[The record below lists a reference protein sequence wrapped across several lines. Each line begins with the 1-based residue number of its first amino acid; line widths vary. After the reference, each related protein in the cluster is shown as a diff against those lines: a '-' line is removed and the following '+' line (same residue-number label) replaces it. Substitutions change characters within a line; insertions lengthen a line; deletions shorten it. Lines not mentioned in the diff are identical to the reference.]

1 MRLRSLTLWDMR
13 FQLKYGFYFL
23 YTVLTVLYAVVLLA
37 MPESWQEKVAPI
49 LIFSDPAAM
58 GLFFMGAIILLEKS
72 QRVSLAFAVMPVRAM
87 EYVAAKVLS
96 LCVIS
101 MAVAAVLAAAADT
114 GRVSVVLAGT
124 AVSSVIFTLLGIIV
138 STKISSLN
146 QFILWIMPIE
156 LITFLPAVLHILGI
170 TSEILQ
176 FYPAIICMNM
186 IDGHVPSAVEVLIL
200 ALMAGVLVCA
210 ARSCVLKMWE
220 NS

>member
-1 MRLRSLTLWDMR
+1 
-13 FQLKYGFYFL
+13 
-23 YTVLTVLYAVVLLA
+23 
-37 MPESWQEKVAPI
+37 
-49 LIFSDPAAM
+49 
-58 GLFFMGAIILLEKS
+58 
-72 QRVSLAFAVMPVRAM
+72 MPVRAM

-96 LCVIS
+96 LCMIS

-186 IDGHVPSAVEVLIL
+186 IDGHIAISSGSTDPCTY
-200 ALMAGVLVCA
+200 GRGTRVCGA
-210 ARSCVLKMWE
+210 QLCTE
-220 NS
+220 NVGKFMRCGL